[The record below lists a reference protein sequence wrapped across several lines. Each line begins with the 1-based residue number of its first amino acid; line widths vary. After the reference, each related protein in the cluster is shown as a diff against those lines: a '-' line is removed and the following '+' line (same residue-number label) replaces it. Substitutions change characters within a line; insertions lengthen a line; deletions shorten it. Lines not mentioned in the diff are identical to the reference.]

1 MSSPATPTPREP
13 AYTDIEDVALSRPW
27 SHTSKSVQGM
37 NFTVFWEHT
46 DDSFKTKPEVFRARS
61 ATSLRSRW
69 SVLQR
74 VVQKYLGTVRMKFAM
89 DGN

>member
-13 AYTDIEDVALSRPW
+13 AYTDIEDVALSRSW

-37 NFTVFWEHT
+37 NFTVFWENT
-46 DDSFKTKPEVFRARS
+46 DDSFKSQPEVFRARS
-61 ATSLRSRW
+61 AASLRSRW

-74 VVQKYLGTVRMKFAM
+74 VVQKYLRTVRMKFAM